1 MRMPAICEKYMK
13 VGDYVAKIDGARHNG
28 RQGIVLEIFNTEKG
42 GWKIAKVLSEGELI
56 SWPCH
61 LLEVVNESR

>member
-1 MRMPAICEKYMK
+1 METQMK

-28 RQGIVLEIFNTEKG
+28 RQGLILEIFNVENG

-56 SWPCH
+56 NWPCH

>member
-1 MRMPAICEKYMK
+1 MK

-28 RQGIVLEIFNTEKG
+28 RQGIILEIFNTQKG
-42 GWKIAKVLSEGELI
+42 LYKIAKVLSEGELI
-56 SWPCH
+56 NWPCH

>member
-1 MRMPAICEKYMK
+1 MK

-56 SWPCH
+56 SWHCH

>member
-1 MRMPAICEKYMK
+1 MK

-28 RQGIVLEIFNTEKG
+28 RQGIVLEISNTQNG

-56 SWPCH
+56 HWPCH

>member
-1 MRMPAICEKYMK
+1 MK

-28 RQGIVLEIFNTEKG
+28 RQGIVLEIFNTQNG
-42 GWKIAKVLSEGELI
+42 LYKIAKVLSEGELI
-56 SWPCH
+56 NWPCH

>member
-1 MRMPAICEKYMK
+1 MK
-13 VGDYVAKIDGARHNG
+13 PGDYVTKIDGARHNG
-28 RQGIVLEIFNTEKG
+28 RKGLVLEIFNTQNG

-56 SWPCH
+56 NWPCH

>member
-1 MRMPAICEKYMK
+1 MK

-28 RQGIVLEIFNTEKG
+28 RQGIVLGIFNTQNG
-42 GWKIAKVLSEGELI
+42 LYKIAKVLSEGELI
-56 SWPCH
+56 NWPCH

>member
-1 MRMPAICEKYMK
+1 MK

-28 RQGIVLEIFNTEKG
+28 RQGIVLEIFNHG
-42 GWKIAKVLSEGELI
+42 NGWKIVKVLSEGELI
-56 SWPCH
+56 NWPCH

>member
-1 MRMPAICEKYMK
+1 MK
-13 VGDYVAKIDGARHNG
+13 VGDYVAMIDGARHNG

>member
-1 MRMPAICEKYMK
+1 MK
-13 VGDYVAKIDGARHNG
+13 VGDYVAKIDGARHKG
-28 RQGIVLEIFNTEKG
+28 RQGIVLEIFNTGLKND

-56 SWPCH
+56 NWPCH